1 MKDILDFIGLETTLR
16 AKEPLRITRPNDEIR
31 DCLNEFKAT
40 IIEVRQND
48 DEFSMGT
55 RFRGVYD
62 TIYDEKESFTTIR
75 DAMEQFQKS
84 TGKQTRGSQMPGKG
98 LTWVHLPSANMPFV
112 VADYE
117 RHEPNNNMKDSQ
129 DIVDDYYTSRGS
141 VIHDAPT
148 LDEHYY
154 HFARDKESQRDQA
167 YRNKNQVFTKYLHP
181 EWLVTSTSCAKIDN
195 ERTSKFVNAIVDHL
209 RGQVEDGSRE
219 RGPNSATELS
229 KVISDYCI
237 GTYDR
242 QQEIQESKSEKKKN
256 GNQQSLTKDTSKD
269 DASTDISGS
278 TARHE
283 SKTSEISIRH
293 IFSNFIN
300 RIGRQEAELYGQFS
314 GQKRDLRQEEVDN
327 SSSHGNLSTTEAAVK
342 KAAQL
347 LFEIKDV
354 RDELNILRT
363 IAEFQRKVQSRMNG
377 RELTATSPILDED
390 LTAVYVRN
398 DIDEMDQLAGRIK
411 DALHTTI
418 TLYESEI
425 SLDQGKRVMMFTVI
439 TACGLCPEIR
449 TMIWDFA
456 TRPRGIRGVQHFSIF
471 HRNSVPADFEGHIA
485 ALLETN
491 QIEVV
496 GAPSTIDSTT
506 VGPYSNNSTYTIDGG
521 LWTACRESR
530 AAMFRRYR
538 PDEWAAFYEFQKRKY
553 NPERERDRSVVHLSR
568 IYHDMPATFEMN
580 HGEKSQFFTVFPAT
594 DLIFMHLTSLRLR
607 LWDLSKQLPFASWSP
622 GDLVSGACATSP
634 WNSIRRGVSR
644 NLSSTNESG
653 REPSPYWT
661 PSAVRNTTCWY
672 RPVGTFITG
681 ATSSRCG
688 LWIVVCKESI

>member
-1 MKDILDFIGLETTLR
+1 
-16 AKEPLRITRPNDEIR
+16 
-31 DCLNEFKAT
+31 
-40 IIEVRQND
+40 
-48 DEFSMGT
+48 
-55 RFRGVYD
+55 
-62 TIYDEKESFTTIR
+62 
-75 DAMEQFQKS
+75 MEQFQKS
-84 TGKQTRGSQMPGKG
+84 TGNQTIGSQMPGKG
-98 LTWVHLPSANMPFV
+98 LTWVHLPSANDAIKKIYVSRPSQLKDWDQVASFV
-112 VADYE
+112 RASWSQIPDKTSPSRFMRPQYVILHSKERMSKVVPLGLRELVAW
-117 RHEPNNNMKDSQ
+117 PPLF
-129 DIVDDYYTSRGS
+129 TRGS

-154 HFARDKESQRDQA
+154 HFATDKESQRDRA
-167 YRNKNQVFTKYLHP
+167 YRNENQQSV
-181 EWLVTSTSCAKIDN
+181 EWLVTSASCAKIDN
-195 ERTSKFVNAIVDHL
+195 ERTSTFVNAIVDHL

-314 GQKRDLRQEEVDN
+314 GQTRDLKQEEVDN

-398 DIDEMDQLAGRIK
+398 DIDEMDKLAGRIK
-411 DALHTTI
+411 DAV
-418 TLYESEI
+418 LY
-425 SLDQGKRVMMFTVI
+425 
-439 TACGLCPEIR
+439 
-449 TMIWDFA
+449 
-456 TRPRGIRGVQHFSIF
+456 
-471 HRNSVPADFEGHIA
+471 
-485 ALLETN
+485 
-491 QIEVV
+491 
-496 GAPSTIDSTT
+496 
-506 VGPYSNNSTYTIDGG
+506 
-521 LWTACRESR
+521 SR
-530 AAMFRRYR
+530 R
-538 PDEWAAFYEFQKRKY
+538 
-553 NPERERDRSVVHLSR
+553 H
-568 IYHDMPATFEMN
+568 
-580 HGEKSQFFTVFPAT
+580 
-594 DLIFMHLTSLRLR
+594 
-607 LWDLSKQLPFASWSP
+607 
-622 GDLVSGACATSP
+622 
-634 WNSIRRGVSR
+634 
-644 NLSSTNESG
+644 
-653 REPSPYWT
+653 
-661 PSAVRNTTCWY
+661 
-672 RPVGTFITG
+672 
-681 ATSSRCG
+681 
-688 LWIVVCKESI
+688 